1 MVTITEVAERF
12 FKACK
17 TGEGWEGY
25 AGFCTPNATCAA
37 QAEPLAGITNL
48 SEYAE
53 WMKGLLTFMPNGR
66 YEVRS
71 FAIDEQRRN
80 VCAYGV
86 FSATH
91 TVQGGP
97 MPPTGKSTTTDYLYF
112 MQFDGDRICHMTKI
126 WNAPWAMKALGWA

>member
-97 MPPTGKSTTTDYLYF
+97 MTIPHYGGHLD
-112 MQFDGDRICHMTKI
+112 
-126 WNAPWAMKALGWA
+126 